1 VHIKYLFPN
10 SVFNVTINLTSNL
23 VHILMKIFRLT
34 ILLLFIQIF
43 SVVHAESDASK
54 ESLLGHASVTSVSN
68 MQGFKGNTYSWVPE
82 ATQYYANPKL
92 GDPTLQGMLQEAI
105 ANNLATKGYAFR
117 GSEQGSDF
125 YVGYVAALESSLS
138 SNEIAEIYGLDPG
151 LPEHSENLQ
160 EFEKGTLIVH
170 MFNSSDGKLLWRGA
184 LQVEV
189 KLKNDHNARWR
200 RVQTAIGTLLRNF
213 PSLKN

>member
-1 VHIKYLFPN
+1 
-10 SVFNVTINLTSNL
+10 VTIKLNSNL
-23 VHILMKIFRLT
+23 VHILMKIFRFT
-34 ILLLFIQIF
+34 ILLLFIQIS
-43 SVVHAESDASK
+43 SVVQAESDASK
-54 ESLLGHASVTSVSN
+54 EILLGQAAVTSVSS
-68 MQGFKGNTYSWVPE
+68 MHGFKGNTYSWVPE
-82 ATQYYANPKL
+82 ATKYYANPKL
-92 GDPTLQGMLQEAI
+92 GDPALQGMLQEAI

-117 GSEQGSDF
+117 SSEQGSDF
-125 YVGYVAALESSLS
+125 FVGYVAALESSLS

-200 RVQTAIGTLLRNF
+200 RVQAAIGTLLRNF